1 MLLPVKIDP
10 IDRGLPTDVD
20 KARIAAK
27 LREPGCAD
35 DAAAFYDAVAIS
47 LHSAL
52 DFEDADVG
60 AQEMLEMLADLI
72 DPVGPVVECRLCGER
87 AAKAD
92 EAGDS
97 GKGGP
102 ERGHRGQGDQA
113 PSRVWLDR
121 GRGAMARV
129 RLAGREF
136 LQDAR
141 MRPRAS
147 RTWYNPLNT
156 AADAGIDARGDHVRR
171 RDARGRRSA
180 KPVFFGWLRSETPGH
195 RPKLAA
201 LASVSVETTWLSDRE
216 TEVFAPYLVSVS
228 VETTWLSDKRSR
240 HPIVFTLVLELS
252 EMIRL
257 SGKAGGGMRAP
268 QVFRLRAARIPDDFE
283 IFPLS
288 VCNVAFPDYRIIAED
303 LQI

>member
-1 MLLPVKIDP
+1 MIFPWHYHVILESK
-10 IDRGLPTDVD
+10 R
-20 KARIAAK
+20 R
-27 LREPGCAD
+27 LREWVFASAC
-35 DAAAFYDAVAIS
+35 AAAADRNEGGIRDGTWRFDERRCAA
-47 LHSAL
+47 HAL
-52 DFEDADVG
+52 ADADFG
-60 AQEMLEMLADLI
+60 TDRRRDEALGRHA
-72 DPVGPVVECRLCGER
+72 
-87 AAKAD
+87 AD

-147 RTWYNPLNT
+147 RTWYNLLNT

-180 KPVFFGWLRSETPGH
+180 KPVFSDGSEAKRQAIGRNWPRWLRCQSKRHGSPTE
-195 RPKLAA
+195 RPRFLRRTLFRCQSKRHGSPTKGAA
-201 LASVSVETTWLSDRE
+201 
-216 TEVFAPYLVSVS
+216 
-228 VETTWLSDKRSR
+228 
-240 HPIVFTLVLELS
+240 
-252 EMIRL
+252 IRL
-257 SGKAGGGMRAP
+257 YSP
-268 QVFRLRAARIPDDFE
+268 
-283 IFPLS
+283 
-288 VCNVAFPDYRIIAED
+288 
-303 LQI
+303 

>member
-1 MLLPVKIDP
+1 MIFPWHYHVILESKRRP
-10 IDRGLPTDVD
+10 
-20 KARIAAK
+20 
-27 LREPGCAD
+27 REWVFASAC
-35 DAAAFYDAVAIS
+35 AAAADRNEGGIRDGTWQFDERRCAA
-47 LHSAL
+47 HAL
-52 DFEDADVG
+52 ADADFG
-60 AQEMLEMLADLI
+60 TDRRRDEALGRHA
-72 DPVGPVVECRLCGER
+72 
-87 AAKAD
+87 AD

-141 MRPRAS
+141 MRPRVS

-180 KPVFFGWLRSETPGH
+180 KPVFFGRFWGETLGH
-195 RPKLAA
+195 GPK
-201 LASVSVETTWLSDRE
+201 
-216 TEVFAPYLVSVS
+216 PNVSVS
-228 VETTWLSDKRSR
+228 GPIGMPWFSDRTCATEYSEKFRDRSECHGSPTGVSSR
-240 HPIVFTLVLELS
+240 GADHLFRDRS
-252 EMIRL
+252 ECHGSPTRV
-257 SGKAGGGMRAP
+257 GA
-268 QVFRLRAARIPDDFE
+268 
-283 IFPLS
+283 
-288 VCNVAFPDYRIIAED
+288 
-303 LQI
+303 